1 MNFSNSTTDK
11 TERLKDK
18 NTLTAQWETIAWTQ
32 VQKDVNKLQT
42 RIAKATVK
50 GDKNKVKRL
59 QYLLT
64 HSFYAKAYAVK
75 KVTSNKG
82 KNTSG
87 VDKKLWSTSASK
99 MKAVLTLTDKHY
111 RAKPLRR
118 VFIEK
123 KGKNKKRPLGI
134 PTMYDR
140 AMQTLYSLALEPV
153 AETTGDHI
161 SFGFRK
167 GRSAKDACEQI
178 FCLLARKCSPTW
190 ILEGDIKGCFD
201 NINHDWLLE
210 NIPMDKRIMKRFL
223 KSGFVYKGNLFPTD
237 TGSPQGGAISSL
249 YANMT
254 LDGLEKLIQDKYH
267 RNSKG
272 TIENHYR
279 AKTKVNLVRY
289 ADDFIITANTKELAE
304 ELKETVSEFL
314 KIRGLLLSEEKTMI
328 THIDDGFDFL
338 GWTFR
343 KFKDKLIVK
352 PSKNSIK
359 TLIRKCSTIILK
371 EGKAVSQSELIRR
384 LNQVIKGWSNYH
396 RHAVASQAFSY
407 INNTIYLLL
416 QQWAK
421 HRHPNKNKWWRSNKY
436 WHEKNGKRW
445 LFMSDDYSLINLRRI
460 KIIRHPK
467 LQISKNPFIH
477 EAYFVKRK
485 LKLKSLVA
493 ARNGEEM
500 LEPYERE
507 TLTYGS

>member
-11 TERLKDK
+11 TERLKDE
-18 NTLTAQWETIAWTQ
+18 NTLTDQWESIDWTQ
-32 VQKDVNKLQT
+32 VEKEVNRLQT

-64 HSFYAKAYAVK
+64 HSFYAKAYSVK

-87 VDKKLWSTSASK
+87 IDKKLWSTSSLK
-99 MKAVLTLTDKHY
+99 MKAVFALTDKQY
-111 RAKPLRR
+111 RSKPLRR

-134 PTMYDR
+134 PVMYDR
-140 AMQTLYSLALEPV
+140 AMQTLYALALEPI

-178 FCLLARKCSPTW
+178 FNVLARECSPTW

-201 NINHDWLLE
+201 SINHDWLRE
-210 NIPMDKRIMKRFL
+210 NIPMDKRIMKQFL
-223 KSGFVYKGNLFPTD
+223 KSGFIYEGNLFPTNI
-237 TGSPQGGAISSL
+237 GSPQGGAISSI

-272 TIENHYR
+272 KIENHHR
-279 AKTKVNLVRY
+279 AKSKVNLVRY
-289 ADDFIITANTKELAE
+289 ADDFVITAKTKEIAE
-304 ELKETVSEFL
+304 ELKDMVSQFL
-314 KIRGLLLSEEKTMI
+314 ATRGLALSEEKTLI
-328 THIDDGFDFL
+328 THIDKGFDFL

-343 KFKDKLIVK
+343 KFKGKLIVK

-359 TLIRKCSTIILK
+359 TLIRKFATIILK
-371 EGKAVSQSELIRR
+371 QGKAASQSELIRR
-384 LNQVIKGWSNYH
+384 LNQIIRGWSNYH
-396 RHAVASQAFSY
+396 RHVVASQAFSH
-407 INNTIYLLL
+407 INNTLYLLL
-416 QQWAK
+416 KQWAK
-421 HRHPNKNKWWRSNKY
+421 HRHPNKNTWWRLNKY
-436 WHEKNGKRW
+436 WHEKNGKQW
-445 LFMSDDYSLINLRRI
+445 LFMSGEYNLINLRRI

-477 EAYFVKRK
+477 EEYFVKRK
-485 LKLKSLVA
+485 MKLKSLFA
-493 ARNGEEM
+493 ARNG
-500 LEPYERE
+500 
-507 TLTYGS
+507 

>member
-11 TERLKDK
+11 TERLN
-18 NTLTAQWETIAWTQ
+18 NTNALAAQWESIDWEQ
-32 VQKDVNKLQT
+32 VQKDVNRLQT
-42 RIAKATVK
+42 RIAKATAK
-50 GDKNKVKRL
+50 GNRNKVKRL

-64 HSFYAKAYAVK
+64 HSFCAKCYAVK

-87 VDKKLWSTSASK
+87 VDHKLWSTPASK
-99 MKAVLTLTDKHY
+99 MKAVFLLSDKSY
-111 RAKPLRR
+111 RTMPLRR
-118 VFIEK
+118 VYIAK

-140 AMQTLYSLALEPV
+140 AMQTLYALALEPV

-178 FCLLARKCSPTW
+178 FCVLARKCSPKW

-201 NINHDWLLE
+201 NINHDWLQAH
-210 NIPMDKRIMKRFL
+210 IPMDKRIMKRFL
-223 KSGFVYKGNLFPTD
+223 KSGFVYEGKLFPTD

-272 TIENHYR
+272 KIENHYR

-289 ADDFIITANTKELAE
+289 ADDFIITANTRELAV
-304 ELKETVSEFL
+304 ELKETVSQFL
-314 KIRGLLLSEEKTMI
+314 TSRGLTLSEEKTMI
-328 THIDDGFDFL
+328 TQIDDGFDFL

-343 KFKDKLIVK
+343 KFREKLMVK
-352 PSKNSIK
+352 PSKSAIKSI
-359 TLIRKCSTIILK
+359 IGKCSTIILK
-371 EGKAVSQSELIRR
+371 EGKAMSQSELIRR
-384 LNQVIKGWSNYH
+384 LNQVIRGWSNYH
-396 RHAVASQAFSY
+396 RHVVASETFSH
-407 INNTIYLLL
+407 INNTLYLLL

-421 HRHPNKNKWWRSNKY
+421 HRHPNKNKWWRLNKY
-436 WHEKNGKRW
+436 WHEKNDKRW
-445 LFMSDDYSLINLRRI
+445 LFMSEENSLINLRSINIVRQ
-460 KIIRHPK
+460 PK
-467 LQISKNPFIH
+467 LQISKNPFLD
-477 EAYFVKRK
+477 EGYFIKK
-485 LKLKSLVA
+485 KMKLKSLVA